1 MAVAVT
7 REQVSEAISKLM
19 PYIIRGV
26 HLDLSRQRRLT
37 QAQFLM
43 LVGIH
48 ASGRSTMGNLATNMR
63 LSLPAATGAVDRLVR
78 AGYLKRVA
86 KADDRRK
93 VFVELS
99 GQGQAFIREFQ
110 RMIRA
115 RWTDVLRELEHEE
128 LSAFLLIVTKLRK
141 RLEGGRQDAA

>member
-1 MAVAVT
+1 MAGVT
-7 REQVSEAISKLM
+7 RERVSEAISQLM
-19 PYIIRGV
+19 PHIIRGV

-48 ASGRSTMGNLATNMR
+48 ASGRCTMGILANNMR

-86 KADDRRK
+86 KGDDRRK

-99 GQGQAFIREFQ
+99 RQGQAFIRAFQ
-110 RMIRA
+110 ETIRT
-115 RWTDVLRELEHEE
+115 RWTDVLRGLEPGELT
-128 LSAFLLIVTKLRK
+128 AFLSIVTKLRK
-141 RLEGGRQDAA
+141 RLEADHDETA